1 MMDILKNKSGSTTNI
16 QQIVVAASSWSQSL
30 EFLMSTYIKE
40 VHIVTACA
48 IEAAIRLGVEMVG
61 AWTFVYCFM
70 YHEII
75 IMYTTSLVRFL
86 KFLLHTESTPL

>member
-1 MMDILKNKSGSTTNI
+1 MVDHFLPEIKSIMMDILKKKSGSTKNI

-48 IEAAIRLGVEMVG
+48 IEAAIRLGVEMVR
-61 AWTFVYCFM
+61 ALTCILFYV
-70 YHEII
+70 
-75 IMYTTSLVRFL
+75 S
-86 KFLLHTESTPL
+86 